1 MPIVKVGRS
10 RQVTIPKK
18 IFEEMGLEPGD
29 YLEVEQEDDKI
40 VLHPKKLVDKSELW
54 YWSKEG
60 QAAIHES
67 LEDKKAGRVHGPYET
82 AEEALEALNRLQ
94 ESKQ

>member
-18 IFEEMGLEPGD
+18 IFEEMALEAGD
-29 YLEVEQEDDKI
+29 YFEVYREEDRI
-40 VLHPKKLVDKSELW
+40 VLYPKKLVDKSELW

-60 QAAIHES
+60 QEVITKS
-67 LEDKKAGRVHGPYET
+67 LKEYEEGKVIGPFET
-82 AEEALEALNRLQ
+82 AEEALEALDKA
-94 ESKQ
+94 EI